1 MQFATN
7 GIITRVYDV
16 GASDKMLNII
26 TEDHGRIGVMVKGG
40 RSPSSKLRAVSQLY
54 TYGNFEINQKGNLF
68 WLRSGS
74 VQNAFYEL
82 SSDIEKMSLASYL
95 CDLANELTDEVVE
108 DDRIMRLLL
117 NSLHLICKSKK
128 DLRIIKAVF
137 EMRAAALSGYCPEI
151 AYCAY
156 CREPFADYTYL
167 DIMGGKLICTDC
179 LSKRGDKKIEISR
192 EFEYIPEASIL
203 RGLSPSALAAVRY
216 IVSAPD
222 GKVFSFELKDNSE
235 TEELASACESYILN
249 HLERSFDSLTFY
261 KQIQKI

>member
-74 VQNAFYEL
+74 VGNAFYEL
-82 SSDIEKMSLASYL
+82 SGDIEKMSLATYL
-95 CDLANELTDEVVE
+95 CDLANELTDEAVE
-108 DDRIMRLLL
+108 DDGILRLLL
-117 NSLHLICKSKK
+117 NSLHLLCKTKK
-128 DLRIIKAVF
+128 DPEIIKAVF
-137 EMRAAALSGYCPEI
+137 EMRAAAMSGYCPEI

-156 CREPFADYTYL
+156 CKEPFADYTYL

-179 LSKRGDKKIEISR
+179 LSKRGDKKIEVSR
-192 EFEYIPEASIL
+192 EFEYMPEASIL
-203 RGLSPSALAAVRY
+203 RGLSPSALAAMRY

-222 GKVFSFELKDNSE
+222 SKVFSFELKEKSDVSDLSRVGE
-235 TEELASACESYILN
+235 TYLQN
-249 HLERSFDSLTFY
+249 HLERGFETLNFY
-261 KQIQKI
+261 KSVSGE

>member
-40 RSPSSKLRAVSQLY
+40 RSPSSKLRSVSQLY
-54 TYGNFEINQKGNLF
+54 TYGNFEISQKGNLY

-74 VQNAFYEL
+74 VINAFYDL
-82 SSDIEKMSLASYL
+82 SFDIERISLASYL
-95 CDLANELTDEVVE
+95 CDLANELTDEGGE
-108 DDRIMRLLL
+108 DDSIMRLLL
-117 NSLHLICKSKK
+117 NSLYLIGKGQK
-128 DLRIIKAVF
+128 DPRIIKAVF
-137 EMRAAALSGYCPEI
+137 ELRAAAISGYCPEL

-156 CREPFADYTYL
+156 CREPFSDYTYL

-179 LSKRGDKKIEISR
+179 LSKRGDKKIEVSR
-192 EFEYIPEASIL
+192 EFEFMPEASIL
-203 RGLSPSALAAVRY
+203 RGLSPSALAAMRY
-216 IVSAPD
+216 IVSAAD

-249 HLERSFDSLTFY
+249 HLERSFDSLAFY
-261 KQIQKI
+261 KQILKT